1 MNRQSITTFKEGNKY
16 YIVIENPNNNIKKN
30 FDTVFAK
37 TINCITGMLKPENVD
52 DTDEAKK
59 IDEKVDKKID
69 DKSNLGEIDDK
80 SNLGDILK
88 KKSYEE
94 VKKENPSRA
103 YWYIKTKEEA
113 RSYVKEKL
121 LEDELDKRRI
131 LIAMVPKNDM
141 KLRVMKMK
149 EAEINEVWEKHN
161 MYEKA
166 VKLVGYDPK
175 EKDDKK

>member
-16 YIVIENPNNNIKKN
+16 YIVIENPNNDIGKN
-30 FDTVFAK
+30 FDTLFAK
-37 TINCITGMLKPENVD
+37 TINCITGMLRPETVD
-52 DTDEAKK
+52 DTNEAKK
-59 IDEKVDKKID
+59 IDEEIDKKID
-69 DKSNLGEIDDK
+69 DKSP
-80 SNLGDILK
+80 LGDILE

-103 YWYIKTKEEA
+103 HWYIKTKEEA

-131 LIAMVPKNDM
+131 LIAMVPKYDM

-149 EAEINEVWEKHN
+149 DVEINEVWEKHN

-175 EKDDKK
+175 EEDNKN

>member
-16 YIVIENPNNNIKKN
+16 YIVIENPNNDIKKN

-52 DTDEAKK
+52 DTDEAKA
-59 IDEKVDKKID
+59 IDEKVDKK
-69 DKSNLGEIDDK
+69 IDDK

-131 LIAMVPKNDM
+131 LIAMVPKYDM
-141 KLRVMKMK
+141 KLRVIKMK
-149 EAEINEVWEKHN
+149 DVEINEVWEKHN

-166 VKLVGYDPK
+166 VKLIGYDPK
-175 EKDDKK
+175 EKDDK

>member
-16 YIVIENPNNNIKKN
+16 YIVIENPNNDIKKN

-52 DTDEAKK
+52 DTDEAKA

-69 DKSNLGEIDDK
+69 DKSNLG
-80 SNLGDILK
+80 DILE

-94 VKKENPSRA
+94 VKKENPSRV
-103 YWYIKTKEEA
+103 YWHIKTKEEA

-149 EAEINEVWEKHN
+149 EAEINDVWEKHN

-166 VKLVGYDPK
+166 VKLIGYDPK
-175 EKDDKK
+175 EEDNKN

>member
-16 YIVIENPNNNIKKN
+16 YIVIENPNNDIKKN

-52 DTDEAKK
+52 DTDEAKA
-59 IDEKVDKKID
+59 IDEKVDKK
-69 DKSNLGEIDDK
+69 IDDK

-131 LIAMVPKNDM
+131 LIAMVPKYDM

-149 EAEINEVWEKHN
+149 DVEINEVWEKHN

-166 VKLVGYDPK
+166 VKLIGYDPK